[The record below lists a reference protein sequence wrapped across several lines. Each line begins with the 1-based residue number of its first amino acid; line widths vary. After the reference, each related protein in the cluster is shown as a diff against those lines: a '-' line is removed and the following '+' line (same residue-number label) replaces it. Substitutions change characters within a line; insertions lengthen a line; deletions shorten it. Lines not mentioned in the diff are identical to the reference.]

1 MQDPTFLILL
11 ALSDRPRHGY
21 GILLEA
27 KELSGGTIRIGPG
40 TLYGALERLED
51 AGHVELDRE
60 EIEDGRPRRYYR
72 LTRRGRGVL
81 VEETQRRENLVGL
94 AKRRLAHR

>member
-11 ALSDRPRHGY
+11 ALADRPRHGY

-27 KELSGGTIRIGPG
+27 GELSGGTVRLGPG

-51 AGHVELDRE
+51 AGQIELDRE
-60 EIEDGRPRRYYR
+60 EIEEGRPRRYYR
-72 LTRRGRGVL
+72 LTRRGRSVL
-81 VEETQRRENLVGL
+81 VEETQRREALVGL
-94 AKRRLAHR
+94 AKQRLAHR

>member
-1 MQDPTFLILL
+1 MQDPTYLILL

-27 KELSGGTIRIGPG
+27 SELSRGTIRLGPG
-40 TLYGALERLED
+40 TLYGALERLEE

-60 EIEDGRPRRYYR
+60 EIEEGRPRRYFR
-72 LTRRGRGVL
+72 LTRRGRSLL
-81 VEETQRRENLVGL
+81 VEETERREALVGL
-94 AKRRLAHR
+94 AKQRLAHR